1 MKLETKK
8 QIDFTSNASFDGY
21 DATISKH
28 DMHKLWDMLQNPYKN
43 PIGAVVREYVSN
55 SFDSHAEAKFIKE
68 HSIEE
73 IKNEYSIYQTAP
85 IEELEALKQAVEI
98 FSDDAVIVTI
108 DKDDT
113 GWFWATE
120 DFGVGLSPSRIK
132 DVFVNYL
139 KSTKETSNTMIG
151 AFGMG
156 SKSGLSYAD
165 VVFIRTRYN
174 SIEYS
179 YMLRKGENGPRLDI
193 IGEAATTERNGT
205 EIKVYIE
212 IEDVA
217 KFRTSC
223 KEQLAY
229 FDNVYFSYY
238 CEIPNNFQIIK
249 GDSWLATTGE
259 TPQNDLHI
267 CLGKVAYPIDWKI
280 LEIPRIDF
288 PVALQFQIGELDVIQ
303 TREDVK
309 YTPRTKEAIYKKLIE
324 FETELRKRWAE
335 SSKECS
341 TIEEFYAKRNE
352 VPTLYF
358 AQNQIALNLKQN
370 GLFSI
375 QENGYYYKPF
385 EDAGLAAF
393 MLPKDYTSL
402 FFDYYTS
409 GQFSARFQ
417 KYNGD
422 AGALLTKANRSPYQL
437 VMRVSQE
444 HEPRKSKF
452 IKHTFNKDVLFFIRK
467 KTRLYLKYY
476 VSTLKLKTVS
486 KDKWRGIIT
495 AYQKII
501 QKEVIDKTTSYDK
514 VVPTKEWL
522 ESQKKTKAKRDT
534 TEIQVKTSKFYFNN
548 SDSKNTEKRK
558 ISDFLGSNRTL
569 FFLNSNDATPEV
581 NRNIR
586 LVYLTYKAFTKTPD
600 KFMQYCEVA
609 PTNLKKLKNVK
620 NQVTMESFLSE
631 ENKVFR
637 RMVSMVKLYKNHSD
651 AFSKLKRMLVDE
663 NRIKLLKVLS
673 PTVSSDLKMLSDTF
687 LKFNKL
693 IGAENRIYGDEK
705 FLQDTCYKLAVQ
717 NNSFDKKLEED
728 FFKILRYSEQ
738 LDIIDFIDTSGYR
751 FDKNIGSI
759 VEFIAEAIYLQNK
772 FKTKHRFPL
781 NIHYKIYFNS
791 KFKHCKC

>member
-8 QIDFTSNASFDGY
+8 QIDFSANASFDGY
-21 DATISKH
+21 DATISKN

-85 IEELEALKQAVEI
+85 IEELEALKQSVEI
-98 FSDDAVIVTI
+98 FNDDAVIVTI
-108 DKDDT
+108 EKDDT
-113 GWFWATE
+113 GWYWATE

-139 KSTKETSNTMIG
+139 KSTKESSNTMIG

-165 VVFIRTRYN
+165 IVFIRTRYN

-193 IGEAATTERNGT
+193 IGEAPTTERNGT

-212 IEDVA
+212 LEDIE

-238 CEIPNNFQIIK
+238 CNIPNNFQIMK
-249 GDSWLATTGE
+249 GDTWIATTGE
-259 TPQNDLHI
+259 RPQTDLHI

-280 LEIPRIDF
+280 LEMPRIDF
-288 PVALQFQIGELDVIQ
+288 PVALQFEIGELDVIQ

-309 YTPRTKEAIYKKLIE
+309 YTPKTKEAIYAKLIE
-324 FETELRKRWAE
+324 FETELRRRWAE
-335 SSKECS
+335 SPKECS
-341 TIEEFYAKRNE
+341 TIEEFYQKRSQ

-358 AQNQIALNLKQN
+358 AENNIELNLNYN
-370 GLFSI
+370 GLFTI
-375 QENGYYYKPF
+375 EDNGYYFKPF
-385 EDAGLAAF
+385 KDVGITTN
-393 MLPKDYTSL
+393 MLPREYANL
-402 FFDYYTS
+402 FFDFYTS

-422 AGALLTKANRSPYQL
+422 AGVLLKKDNRNPYQL
-437 VMRVSQE
+437 VLRVSQE
-444 HEPRKSKF
+444 HDPRKSKF
-452 IKHTFNKDVLFFIRK
+452 IKHSFKKDVLFFIRK
-467 KTRLYLKYY
+467 KTRLYLKSY
-476 VSTLKLKTVS
+476 VSVLKLKLVP
-486 KDKWRGIIT
+486 KDQWRTIIT

-522 ESQKKTKAKRDT
+522 ESQKKTRVTRDN
-534 TEIQVKTSKFYFNN
+534 TEIQVKTSTFYFNS

-558 ISDFLGSNRTL
+558 VVDFLSSNRTL

-581 NRNIR
+581 NRNMK
-586 LVYLTYKAFTKTPD
+586 LVYLTYTAFTKTPAR
-600 KFMQYCEVA
+600 FMQYCEVA

-620 NQVTMESFLSE
+620 NQVTMESFLST
-631 ENKVFR
+631 ENRIFR
-637 RMVSMVKLYKNHSD
+637 RMVSMVKLYKNHSES
-651 AFSKLKRMLVDE
+651 FNKLKRLLDDTD
-663 NRIKLLKVLS
+663 RIKLLKRLS
-673 PTVSSDLKMLSDTF
+673 PTVTKDLESIIHTF
-687 LKFNKL
+687 LQFNKL
-693 IGAENRIYGDEK
+693 REAENRIYGADK
-705 FLQDTCYKLAVQ
+705 FLQDICYKMALE
-717 NNSFDKKLEED
+717 NNSFDKKLEEN
-728 FFKILRYSEQ
+728 FFKILRYSEE
-738 LDIIDFIDTSGYR
+738 LTIIDYLDTSGHR
-751 FDKNIGSI
+751 FQSKFNNI
-759 VEFIAEAIYLQNK
+759 VEFVAETLYLQNR
-772 FKTKHRFPL
+772 FKTKNKFPL